1 MNHEAENEG
10 GAFGAAGDSGGV
22 YGLGAVKSLHPAV
35 RDALPTEIYAR
46 YSAREEAAQFFLKSC
61 DGFVAVYT
69 ASRSRAP
76 ESVTAIEVASLRS
89 ADRAMIERGIPVADR
104 QELLELLED
113 LGS

>member
-1 MNHEAENEG
+1 MRPH
-10 GAFGAAGDSGGV
+10 FLWCC
-22 YGLGAVKSLHPAV
+22 GLRS
-35 RDALPTEIYAR
+35 
-46 YSAREEAAQFFLKSC
+46 KSC